1 MIRGKRPRTDETHI
15 ATDYVPELRQ
25 LVKAA
30 VTHEI
35 SDNRQHPGVV
45 RELEKALPF
54 RARLR
59 ITAQMLLQPLLGV
72 SIHRAKLQSPQSRR
86 VAPDALLNV
95 DRGARIDELN
105 GKRKNDDDR
114 RYQQR
119 NGDREK
125 NIDGALKH
133 LIVSQ
138 TEVAPD
144 LNSDCPA
151 EHPRTQP
158 RDLEIVHILDQ
169 QEAARRQPCL
179 RGGCE
184 RGEFIRGIE
193 NREFDMRT
201 DTAQI
206 RYRSDQRQ
214 RKRRVTQISV
224 TRSLDESDRP

>member
-1 MIRGKRPRTDETHI
+1 MIRRKRPRTDETHI
-15 ATDYVPELRQ
+15 ATNYVPQLRQ
-25 LVKAA
+25 LVKAG
-30 VTHEI
+30 VPHEI
-35 SDNRQHPGVV
+35 SDDRQHPWVV

-59 ITAQMLLQPLLGV
+59 ITAQMLLQPLFGV
-72 SIHRAKLQSPQSRR
+72 SIHRAKLQHPQCLR

-95 DRGARIDELN
+95 DRGTRIDELN

-119 NGDREK
+119 NGDREN

-158 RDLEIVHILDQ
+158 QAL
-169 QEAARRQPCL
+169 
-179 RGGCE
+179 
-184 RGEFIRGIE
+184 
-193 NREFDMRT
+193 
-201 DTAQI
+201 
-206 RYRSDQRQ
+206 
-214 RKRRVTQISV
+214 
-224 TRSLDESDRP
+224 